1 MARIRTIKPEF
12 FRSPAVAHTSPW
24 ARLLFIAMWCWADD
38 HGRAEWTPRELLGF
52 AFPHDTEAPCTDAE
66 FPTLLAEVARN
77 FSVEFYTVGE
87 RRFYAILSWEEHQ
100 RNQRRAK
107 SRYPGPDDPETVH
120 DKGICGS
127 SGNAAPTRGSSA
139 HPDGRTAPGTGEH
152 RNIGTGENTPL
163 PLADATGSGGVTD
176 PQPDHF
182 ADFWDA
188 FPKRVDKR
196 AAAKAFKAAS
206 KRADPAAII
215 AGARRYASE
224 CETNRTETRFIKH
237 PTTWLNADAWDNPE
251 LINGPIK
258 DNRQKRI
265 DDMTLGAI
273 KRGTEGRNAFA
284 VLLPPDDGGAS

>member
-1 MARIRTIKPEF
+1 MRIRSIKPEF
-12 FRSPAVAHTSPW
+12 WRSRDIASLAVED
-24 ARLLFIAMWCWADD
+24 RLLFVGVWSYVDDNGVGVDELADIVGD
-38 HGRAEWTPRELLGF
+38 LFAHDMVSNSRECLARVSRGLQNLSDAGLITRYSVDGRDF
-52 AFPHDTEAPCTDAE
+52 
-66 FPTLLAEVARN
+66 LAVN
-77 FSVEFYTVGE
+77 
-87 RRFYAILSWEEHQ
+87 SWKHHQ
-100 RNQRRAK
+100 RIDKPNKPRFPLPEAYSRDSREGVATVSEKEASGTEEQRNR
-107 SRYPGPDDPETVH
+107 
-120 DKGICGS
+120 
-127 SGNAAPTRGSSA
+127 
-139 HPDGRTAPGTGEH
+139 
-152 RNIGTGENTPL
+152 GTGENTPL
-163 PLADATGSGGVTD
+163 PLADATGSGGVTG

-251 LINGPIK
+251 FINGPIK